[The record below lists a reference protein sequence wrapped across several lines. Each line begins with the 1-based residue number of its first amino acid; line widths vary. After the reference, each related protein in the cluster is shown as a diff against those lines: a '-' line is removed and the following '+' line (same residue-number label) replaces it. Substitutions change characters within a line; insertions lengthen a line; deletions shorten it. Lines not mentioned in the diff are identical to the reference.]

1 MLNIKKF
8 NSLIVS
14 AILLGSFISCDDSEK
29 TASENSISNTVSM
42 GENGVTDII
51 TPAEDSEEYDLGSY
65 RISENGIKLYYDD
78 TYIPTELMLTL
89 EKYFISFQNKDFESY
104 KSVLAADYIERYN
117 KYLIENY
124 STDNE
129 EYNLQNS
136 FELRCQY
143 IRNYMIQEI
152 LGTYEI
158 PEDDTHT
165 GDFKITRIKAEET
178 TLFEGETLD
187 GLTEKFFQ
195 DSNDN
200 FEMDYYNYIKEQSDS
215 LKYFTFYIIAEGE
228 DGEEHRIISEMDI
241 VFAEKNDRY
250 YTFG

>member
-1 MLNIKKF
+1 MLNIKKIT
-8 NSLIVS
+8 SLIVS
-14 AILLGSFISCDDSEK
+14 AVCLIGFTSCTETDDI
-29 TASENSISNTVSM
+29 ASKNSVSQTVSM

-51 TPAEDSEEYDLGSY
+51 NPAEDSEEYDLGSY
-65 RISENGIKLYYDD
+65 RMSENGVKLYYDD
-78 TYIPTELMLTL
+78 TVIPTELMLTL
-89 EKYFISFQNKDFESY
+89 EKYFTSFQNNDFDLY
-104 KSVLAADYIERYN
+104 KTVLANDYTERYN

-124 STDNE
+124 STEDE

-143 IRNYMIQEI
+143 IRDYMIQEI
-152 LGTYEI
+152 SGTYEI

-195 DSNDN
+195 DSNEN

-241 VFAEKNDRY
+241 VFAEKNGRY

>member
-1 MLNIKKF
+1 
-8 NSLIVS
+8 
-14 AILLGSFISCDDSEK
+14 
-29 TASENSISNTVSM
+29 
-42 GENGVTDII
+42 
-51 TPAEDSEEYDLGSY
+51 
-65 RISENGIKLYYDD
+65 
-78 TYIPTELMLTL
+78 
-89 EKYFISFQNKDFESY
+89 
-104 KSVLAADYIERYN
+104 
-117 KYLIENY
+117 
-124 STDNE
+124 
-129 EYNLQNS
+129 
-136 FELRCQY
+136 
-143 IRNYMIQEI
+143 MIQEI

-195 DSNDN
+195 DNNDN

>member
-1 MLNIKKF
+1 MLNIKKI
-8 NSLIVS
+8 NSIIVS
-14 AILLGSFISCDDSEK
+14 AILLGSFVSCDDTEK
-29 TASENSISNTVSM
+29 IASENSVSNTVSM

-89 EKYFISFQNKDFESY
+89 EKYFTSFQNKDFELY

-241 VFAEKNDRY
+241 VFAEKNGRY

>member
-51 TPAEDSEEYDLGSY
+51 TPAEDSKEYDLGSY

-89 EKYFISFQNKDFESY
+89 EKYFTSFQNKDFESY

-195 DSNDN
+195 DNNDN